1 MNELH
6 YVGSRIPIRDAAL
19 KVSGQLK
26 YTADLFFPGMLY
38 GKMLF
43 SPHAHARIKKI
54 DTSKAEA
61 LPGVRAVASCL
72 NGPKAVYNSAQRFI
86 DHKIPDT
93 EVVFSDIVRF
103 VGDRV
108 AAIAADDLAT
118 AAQAVKLIEVEY
130 EVLPAVFDV
139 EEALKPDAPQIH
151 AGGNK
156 VGEVLVEAGNV
167 EEAWKCADH
176 IFTDK
181 YFLPAVSHVAIEPH
195 AAVANYDAAGKL
207 TVWCATQN
215 AFNYRVLLG
224 KIFDLSLNKV
234 RVIRPAIGGA
244 FGGKLEMTIEPVAAL
259 LAKLTGRHVKIELT
273 RKEVFLSTR
282 TRNSAVVDVKTGV
295 KNDGTLIAHEMKV
308 TTNTGA
314 YASSALNVVGAMSH
328 KIFRMY
334 RMPHV
339 RFRGIPVYTN
349 LPIAGAMRGYGSPQA
364 FYAQQVHF
372 NRIAQALHLDFV
384 KFQLKNLVEPDSY
397 EPIHGR
403 PMGNPRPM
411 DCVAKG
417 AAAFGWFEKAL
428 SRDMGSKKRG
438 IGMAVGCHGNGC
450 FGVHRDY
457 TALILKMNEDG
468 SAVLYT
474 GTHDMGNG
482 TVTAETQ
489 IVGEVLGLAPDRIE
503 CIEADTDTV
512 PWNLGDYASR
522 GIHVSGNAAKKVAE
536 NIKNQLIRVAEKMLG
551 APGEEL
557 ALKNGFVVSVKNPE
571 IKAGLGDV
579 IVFAQKEEQRDIIAA
594 ESFSAAFAPYSYGA
608 HFAEVEVDGETGKV
622 RVLDYVAVHDVGK
635 AINPMYTEGQAEGGI
650 QMGIGYALSEELIYD
665 EKGKMTCAHL
675 KKYRM
680 VKASQMPKTRVILIE
695 EGEKSGPFGA
705 KSIGECATV
714 PSAPAVVN
722 AVCNALHIHPAQFPL
737 TPERIID
744 LMTKNKHDGFLGAD

>member
-1 MNELH
+1 MSELH
-6 YVGSRIPIRDAAL
+6 YVGARLPIRDAAL

-38 GKMLF
+38 GKLLF
-43 SPHAHARIKKI
+43 SPYAHARIKKI
-54 DTSKAEA
+54 DTSAAEA
-61 LPGVRAVASCL
+61 LPGVRAVVSCF
-72 NGPKAVYNSAQRFI
+72 NGPKTVYNSAQRFI

-93 EVVFSDIVRF
+93 EFVFPEVVRF

-108 AAIAADDLAT
+108 AAVAADDLET
-118 AAQAVKLIEVEY
+118 AVKAIKLIQVEY
-130 EVLPAVFDV
+130 EELPAVFDA
-139 EEALKPDAPQIH
+139 EEALKPDAPIIH

-156 VGEVLVEAGNV
+156 VGEFLVQAGNID
-167 EEAWKCADH
+167 EAWKLADH
-176 IFTDK
+176 IFEDK
-181 YFLPAVSHVAIEPH
+181 YVLPAVSHVAIEPH
-195 AAVANYDAAGKL
+195 AAVAHYDAGGKL

-215 AFNYRVLLG
+215 AFNYRILLG
-224 KIFDLSLNKV
+224 KIFDLPLNKV

-259 LAKLTGRHVKIELT
+259 LAKLTGRHVKLELT

-282 TRNSAVVDVKTGV
+282 TRTSAVVSVKTGV
-295 KNDGTLIAHEMKV
+295 KKDGTLIAHEMKV
-308 TTNTGA
+308 IANTGA

-328 KIFRMY
+328 KIFKMY
-334 RMPHV
+334 QMPHV
-339 RFRGIPVYTN
+339 RFVGIPVYTN

-372 NRIAQALHLDFV
+372 RRIAQTLNLDFV
-384 KFQLKNLVEPDSY
+384 KFQLKNLVEPDSC
-397 EPIHGR
+397 EPMHGN

-417 AAAFGWFEKAL
+417 AQAFRWFERDL
-428 SRDMGSKKRG
+428 SQDLGGKKRG

-468 SAVLYT
+468 SAVFYT

-489 IVGEVLGLAPDRIE
+489 IIGEVLGIHPDRIE

-522 GIHVSGNAAKKVAE
+522 GVYVSGHAAKKVAE
-536 NIKNQLIRVAEKMLG
+536 NVKNQLIQTAGKMLG
-551 APGEEL
+551 LPGEEL
-557 ALKNGFVVSVKNPE
+557 TLKNGFVVSGNNPDR
-571 IKAGLGDV
+571 KAGLSDV
-579 IVFAQKEEQRDIIAA
+579 IIFAQKEEQRDMIAA
-594 ESFSAAFAPYSYGA
+594 ESFSDPFGPYSYGA
-608 HFAEVEVDGETGKV
+608 HFAEVEVDEETGKV
-622 RVLDYVAVHDVGK
+622 RVLDYLAVHDVGK
-635 AINPMYTEGQAEGGI
+635 AINPMYAEGQAEGGI
-650 QMGIGYALSEELIYD
+650 QMGIGYALTEELTYD
-665 EKGKMTCAHL
+665 EKGKMTCPHL
-675 KKYRM
+675 KKYHM
-680 VKASQMPKTRVILIE
+680 VKASQMPRTRVMLIE
-695 EGEKSGPFGA
+695 EGEESGPYGA

-722 AVCNALHIHPAQFPL
+722 AVCNALNINPDQFPL
-737 TPERIID
+737 TPERIKEYLI
-744 LMTKNKHDGFLGAD
+744 KK